1 MEEVGLGDFSLL
13 LVCMK
18 ESNCT
23 TIIITIEIM
32 TRMILMIVIYT
43 HTHIAIDSGDLLRF
57 AN

>member
-1 MEEVGLGDFSLL
+1 VEEVGLGDSSLL
-13 LVCMK
+13 CMK

-43 HTHIAIDSGDLLRF
+43 HI
-57 AN
+57 